1 MRTFIAV
8 LVGLI
13 CGFMIGIALSS
24 SIGIMGMM
32 LFNQPIGIKYLP
44 YFTAILCAVIVP
56 MMDNKSRTKS

>member
-13 CGFMIGIALSS
+13 GGFMIGIALSS
-24 SIGIMGMM
+24 SIGIMGML

-56 MMDNKSRTKS
+56 MMDYKSRTKS